1 MNLNE
6 PVETRGGESNTPS
19 RVGHVLLNLLVWG
32 ITLSVGVLFWFL
44 VIWGI
49 LALVHTIEG
58 VL

>member
-6 PVETRGGESNTPS
+6 PVETRGGESNTPR